1 MQDKS
6 TRTLIPISLISL
18 ILLFSAGSMIFVI
31 TTYQSYFPRYDKP
44 NHSGYLQYSDIRDAY
59 SRKAVSFQSGSNT
72 LKGHIYGEGN
82 DKGLVVIAP
91 GRATSAEEYLAEALF
106 FVDNGWRVFSFDY
119 TGSFESQG
127 KSSRGLPQAR
137 IDLLAALAYIQS
149 DNSLKDLPI
158 MLYGHSWGGY
168 AVTAAL
174 NDVNYIS
181 AVASLSGFNSPMG
194 LFDEQSHRMIGV
206 LAFVEYPFEWAYQ
219 TLRFGSDASVTAVD
233 GINRTNT
240 PVMIIHGTADEA
252 VAYDGASIIAQRNR
266 ITNPNVVYISRT
278 AENQNDHD
286 HLMKSAAAMQ
296 YINQKNGEFK
306 LLSER
311 YDGNI
316 PDSALDAFFGSV
328 DRFQVSELDA
338 EFMKQINS
346 FFEDSLRN

>member
-1 MQDKS
+1 
-6 TRTLIPISLISL
+6 
-18 ILLFSAGSMIFVI
+18 
-31 TTYQSYFPRYDKP
+31 
-44 NHSGYLQYSDIRDAY
+44 
-59 SRKAVSFQSGSNT
+59 
-72 LKGHIYGEGN
+72 
-82 DKGLVVIAP
+82 
-91 GRATSAEEYLAEALF
+91 
-106 FVDNGWRVFSFDY
+106 
-119 TGSFESQG
+119 
-127 KSSRGLPQAR
+127 
-137 IDLLAALAYIQS
+137 
-149 DNSLKDLPI
+149 
-158 MLYGHSWGGY
+158 
-168 AVTAAL
+168 
-174 NDVNYIS
+174 
-181 AVASLSGFNSPMG
+181 MG

-346 FFEDSLRN
+346 FFEDLLRN